1 MRAALLALGLMLPV
15 AAAAAT
21 LEPSRT
27 PLDPALSR
35 DGWQLHGVAGRMTAR
50 FAAQPDGT
58 IAVAAERAV
67 AFLVRPLPD
76 PERAHSLQPLHWRW
90 RVDAAPPPTDLAR
103 ADGDDRPLAV
113 HVIFPAPRGE
123 GWFGRLRRSLVAA
136 VAGDLFAGRV
146 LSYVWGGTA
155 PAGTLVPNP
164 YLPDDAV
171 LIVRRGADAPLGVWM
186 DETVDVAADYR
197 TAFGRPPS
205 DPPTAI
211 AISSDTDDRG
221 GTARAQIVPPR
232 IGAP

>member
-1 MRAALLALGLMLPV
+1 MRAALLALGAMVPV
-15 AAAAAT
+15 AAAGAT

-35 DGWQLHGVAGRMTAR
+35 DGWQLHGVAGRMTAT
-50 FAAQPDGT
+50 FIAQPDGT

-67 AFLVRPLPD
+67 AFLVRPLSD
-76 PERAHSLQPLHWRW
+76 AERSGGGPSLRWRW

-103 ADGDDRPLAV
+103 TDGDDRPLAV

-123 GWFGRLRRSLVAA
+123 GWFARLRHSLVAA
-136 VAGDLFAGRV
+136 AAGDLFAGRV

-155 PAGTLVPNP
+155 ASGARLPNP
-164 YLPDDAV
+164 YLPGDAV
-171 LIVRRGADAPLGVWM
+171 LIVRRGTGAPLGVWL

-197 TAFGRPPS
+197 TAFGAPPHE
-205 DPPTAI
+205 PPT

-221 GTARAQIVPPR
+221 GTARAQITPPR
-232 IGAP
+232 IGTP